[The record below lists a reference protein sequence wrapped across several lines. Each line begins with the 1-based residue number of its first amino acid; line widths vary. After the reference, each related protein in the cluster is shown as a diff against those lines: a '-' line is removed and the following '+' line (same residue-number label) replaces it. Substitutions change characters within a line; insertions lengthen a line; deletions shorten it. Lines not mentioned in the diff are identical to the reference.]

1 MAKKMFLQL
10 RYIIQCAGYDF
21 QGFAA
26 QIDMTSQQLSNRLS
40 GRSPWTVPEAAKAC
54 TVLGRPLEDIG
65 SLFVEKIGKG
75 D

>member
-21 QGFAA
+21 QGFAV
-26 QIDMTSQQLSNRLS
+26 QIGMTPQQLNNRLS

-54 TVLGRPLEDIG
+54 IVLGRPLEDVG
-65 SLFVEKIGKG
+65 NLFVESQQ
-75 D
+75 